1 MANEPEQWKPGIRKL
16 PETYCLECGYRMD
29 AAGAADGKDDMLAQ
43 PGDISIC
50 MKCGAVQRFADD
62 MTMRPNTPEEAEEI
76 TNDPELLNE
85 LARYVKG
92 VHVLRHQVN

>member
-43 PGDISIC
+43 RSTVSP
-50 MKCGAVQRFADD
+50 
-62 MTMRPNTPEEAEEI
+62 
-76 TNDPELLNE
+76 
-85 LARYVKG
+85 
-92 VHVLRHQVN
+92 VLSS